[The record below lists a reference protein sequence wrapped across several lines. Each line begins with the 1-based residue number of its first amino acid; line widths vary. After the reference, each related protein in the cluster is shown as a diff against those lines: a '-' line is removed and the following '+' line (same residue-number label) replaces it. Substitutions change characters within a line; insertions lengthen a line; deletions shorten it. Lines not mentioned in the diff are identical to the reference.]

1 MIVISEEVASA
12 KKMKKKALNPKDVQ
26 TSMKMVCFCGEKCME
41 KFSPR
46 TVRQLREGYWCQ
58 SQTVRRQ
65 MLKVYL
71 NKSASK
77 GKFRFIFIKDNVPV
91 CFKAFLQMLRIN
103 KNSLTHAFK
112 LIDKDSETLCTPGRC
127 PKKKRMRIH

>member
-1 MIVISEEVASA
+1 
-12 KKMKKKALNPKDVQ
+12 
-26 TSMKMVCFCGEKCME
+26 ME

-91 CFKAFLQMLRIN
+91 CSKAFLQMLRIN

-112 LIDKDSETLCTPGRC
+112 LIDKDSETLCTPGRY
-127 PKKKRMRIH
+127 PKIKLSVYQSYREDADNPVSKSVFQDLEKLFPSPEN